1 MTGDATSA
9 LVRATRQRK
18 RTLQA
23 TPGRSDH
30 RPADLAA
37 TPLLPLRS
45 RRRSGALAT
54 FLRYSSDRTVSNPS
68 AVTIPRATASHNP
81 SPISAGSLRVSVVSS
96 DWKSAPWP
104 RSASRTSP
112 VRPGPGSGGVRP
124 ARAG

>member
-54 FLRYSSDRTVSNPS
+54 FLRYSSDRPHRLEPIGRDHPS
-68 AVTIPRATASHNP
+68 SHGFP
-81 SPISAGSLRVSVVSS
+81 
-96 DWKSAPWP
+96 
-104 RSASRTSP
+104 
-112 VRPGPGSGGVRP
+112 
-124 ARAG
+124 